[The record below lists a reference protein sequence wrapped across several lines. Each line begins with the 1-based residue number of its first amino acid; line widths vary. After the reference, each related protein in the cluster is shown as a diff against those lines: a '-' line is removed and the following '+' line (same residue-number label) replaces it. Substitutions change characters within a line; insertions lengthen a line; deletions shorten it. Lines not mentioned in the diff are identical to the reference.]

1 MTLTIATGRRR
12 VEITKPDKALFPSG
26 ETKAD
31 LARYYEAVG
40 EVMLPH
46 VAGRPL
52 NLQRFPDG
60 IEAHEVFQQRIP
72 DYFPDWV
79 DRVAVPT
86 EHGSATHAVASNVAT
101 LVYLAN
107 QACITP
113 HAWLSRADRL
123 ERPDRL
129 TVDLDPSGGKPAD
142 VRAAARE
149 LGALLR
155 DLGLTPFALATG
167 SKGYHVVVP
176 LQRRQGFDAVRA
188 FARDVGRVLVARH
201 PQRFTLEQRKAKRAQ
216 RILVDVL
223 RNAYG
228 HTAVAPY
235 ALRARRGAPVATPL
249 AWDELDE
256 SRTVPDRWTL
266 RTVPRRLRADGDP
279 WRDISRHAG
288 TLGAPRRR
296 LDEVLREV
304 GASSENPSYR

>member
-1 MTLTIATGRRR
+1 MTLTIAAGRRR
-12 VEITKPDKALFPSG
+12 VEITKPDKVLFPSG

-31 LARYYEAVG
+31 LARYYEAVA
-40 EVMLPH
+40 EAMLPH

-60 IEAHEVFQQRIP
+60 IEAHEIFQQRIP
-72 DYFPDWV
+72 DHFPDWV

-86 EHGSATHAVASNVAT
+86 QDGSATHAVASEAAT

-129 TVDLDPSGGKPAD
+129 TVDLDPGDGKPAE
-142 VRAAARE
+142 VRAAARQ

-155 DLGLTPFALATG
+155 DLGLEPFALATG
-167 SKGYHVVVP
+167 SKGYHVVVA
-176 LQRRQGFDAVRA
+176 LQRRQGFDAVRT
-188 FARDVGRVLVARH
+188 FARDVARVLVAYDRE
-201 PQRFTLEQRKAKRAQ
+201 RFTLEQRKAKRAG

-235 ALRARRGAPVATPL
+235 AVRARRRAPVATPL
-249 AWDELDE
+249 AWDELGD

-266 RTVPRRLRADGDP
+266 RTVPRRLRAAGDP
-279 WRDISRHAG
+279 WRDIARHAG

-296 LDEVLREV
+296 LDEALREV
-304 GASSENPSYR
+304 GQASCEGP